1 MSELPKKGD
10 ILELD
15 IVDAAEDG
23 ACFGRLEGGLG
34 VFVRGTLAVGDRVE
48 AEVTKR
54 KRKFLETR
62 LVRVLRE
69 SEHRTQPVCSHFGT
83 CGGCKWQHVD
93 TREQLRLKRKLVQ
106 DALERLGGFSDI
118 EVEAVVP
125 AEEAYRYRNKV
136 DFTFSN
142 RRYLSPDE
150 LGDDALLKAPKDFAL
165 GFHAPRMFG
174 KAIDIDE
181 CFLASPDMNEALHL
195 VRDFCRTRGLSIYS
209 THTHE
214 GFLRNLVVRRGQK
227 TGHLMVHLITS
238 AQDDHPIAEL
248 SHAVQ
253 DAMGDR
259 LTTFVHG
266 VTDRKNLVAFADEQQ
281 VLFGPGYIEEELGAY
296 RYRIS
301 PSSFFQTNTLQAE
314 VLYQTVAEMSGV
326 DRDSTVYDLYCG
338 AGTISLFL
346 SERVKHVL
354 GLEVIPSAVEDATRN
369 AEANG
374 VSNCTFR
381 AFDMKDLGTMEEDLE
396 AFGRPD
402 VVITDPPRAGMHP
415 KAVKALESMGAS
427 RIVYVSCKPAS
438 LARDGAALCE
448 SGHYRLQR
456 VVPVDMFP
464 QTYHIESVALFTK
477 VME

>member
-23 ACFGRLEGGLG
+23 ACFARLKDGMG

-54 KRKFLETR
+54 KRKFLEAR
-62 LVRVLRE
+62 VLRVLRE
-69 SEHRTQPVCSHFGT
+69 SEHRTEPVCSHFGV

-93 TREQLRLKRKLVQ
+93 YEEQLRLKRKLVQ
-106 DALERLGGFSDI
+106 DALERLGGFTGI
-118 EVEAVVP
+118 EVEPVVP
-125 AEEAYRYRNKV
+125 AKEAYRYRNKV

-142 RRYLSPDE
+142 RRYLGSDE
-150 LGDDALLKAPKDFAL
+150 LGDDALLKKPKNFAL

-181 CFLASPDMNEALHL
+181 CFLASADMNEALHL
-195 VRDFCRTRGLSIYS
+195 VQNFCRERGLSIYS
-209 THTHE
+209 THTHK

-227 TGHLMVHLITS
+227 TGQLLVQLITS
-238 AQDDHPIAEL
+238 AQDDHPVSEL
-248 SHAVQ
+248 SQVLQ

-266 VTDRKNLVAFADEQQ
+266 ITSRKNLVAFADEQH
-281 VLFGPGYIEEELGAY
+281 VLYGPGYIEDELGDY

-314 VLYQTVAEMSGV
+314 VLYQTVAEMAAMDQG
-326 DRDSTVYDLYCG
+326 STVYDLYCG

-346 SERVKHVL
+346 SGRVQNVL

-381 AFDMKDLGTMEEDLE
+381 EFDMKDLGTIAEDLE

-415 KAVKALESMGAS
+415 KAVKALESMGAPT
-427 RIVYVSCKPAS
+427 IVYVSCKPAS

-448 SGHYRLQR
+448 SGRYQLQR

-477 VME
+477 ET